1 MTAVV
6 AHRPI
11 QTPESPAGLPAVA
24 TTLTPSET
32 MRRFW
37 LNYLHLTAVVVLEFR
52 QWLAMVLSLTI
63 FLNLGMIFSFSFI
76 AGSRDPALGW
86 YVVPGAA
93 VMALVTLGVMMV
105 AGDLA
110 QQRRSGTILYYASLP
125 ISKAAYVLA
134 IVAGNGIAA
143 LPGVVVTVLGGA
155 WLFGL
160 QLSFNP
166 MILLVVPLSMI
177 SLAGLGASIG
187 LGIRNWRV
195 VGLVAQLTMFFIM
208 FFAPVMIPPDR
219 LPGVL
224 QLTGWLLP
232 PTYAARAF
240 RAALA
245 PEITSQLLMDVGIL
259 AAFAFGSL
267 AIVSRTL
274 EWRLD

>member
-1 MTAVV
+1 MSTTVAAGAASPITTA
-6 AHRPI
+6 
-11 QTPESPAGLPAVA
+11 
-24 TTLTPSET
+24 LTPAAT
-32 MRRFW
+32 VRRLW
-37 LNYLHLTAVVVLEFR
+37 LNTLHLTAVVVLEFR

-125 ISKAAYVLA
+125 ISKTAYVIA
-134 IVAGNGIAA
+134 VVAGNGIAA
-143 LPGVVVTVLGGA
+143 LPGVLVTVLGGA

-160 QLSFNP
+160 PLAFNP
-166 MILLVVPLSMI
+166 LILLVVPLSMI

-187 LGIRNWRV
+187 LGIKNWRV

-219 LPGVL
+219 LPGIL

-240 RAALA
+240 RAALS
-245 PEITSQLLMDVGIL
+245 PEITSQLLLDVGIL
-259 AAFAFGSL
+259 AVFAFGSL

>member
-1 MTAVV
+1 MSATISAPAATA
-6 AHRPI
+6 AL
-11 QTPESPAGLPAVA
+11 TASAA
-24 TTLTPSET
+24 TTSTPSAAL
-32 MRRFW
+32 RRFW

-63 FLNLGMIFSFSFI
+63 FLNLGMVFSFSFI

-105 AGDLA
+105 SGDLA
-110 QQRRSGTILYYASLP
+110 QQRRTGTILYYASLP
-125 ISKAAYVLA
+125 ISKTAYVLA
-134 IVAGNGIAA
+134 VVAGNAIAA
-143 LPGVVVTVLGGA
+143 LPGVLVTVLAGA

-160 QLSFNP
+160 QLAFNP
-166 MILLVVPLSMI
+166 LILVVVPLSMI

-187 LGIRNWRV
+187 LGIKNWRV
-195 VGLVAQLTMFFIM
+195 VGLVAQLTMFFVM

-224 QLTGWLLP
+224 QFTGWLLP

-245 PEITSQLLMDVGIL
+245 PEITAALLQDVAIL
-259 AAFAFGSL
+259 AAFAIGSL
-267 AIVSRTL
+267 VVVSRTL